1 LFSQALAK
9 NPDNFKA
16 QFRKGKAQAEMG
28 YIEKALVT
36 LEDLMKKDESRM
48 SSSLTTHSGLPF
60 PFSSSLLM
68 A

>member
-48 SSSLTTHSGLPF
+48 SPSLTAHSVLPF